1 MALLLLSLAG
11 GARAFYLPGVAPIDY
26 EDGACRFCGLG
37 RRMGRGS
44 LRCAPF
50 PPSVAPRATSG
61 CPFDCPRAR
70 PLLLTR
76 LPLYPPLSIGAGAPV
91 PLKVNALSS
100 VETHLPY
107 EYYKLPFCK
116 PVKVTDYRE
125 NLGELLTG
133 NKLENSAYELNV
145 GVETRCRVLCTKKY
159 TKDDVAHFI
168 KRIDE
173 AYVVNWVVDNM
184 PAAEDIVDTSSG
196 ADYVFYEHGFYVG
209 GKFDKPA
216 DEGDEDAKKD
226 ASSMNYYINNHVTI
240 TVLTHTVKGHKV
252 GKMVKRSA
260 VRPKK
265 TSRIVGVRVTPRSI
279 AHDVKGEVGE
289 IMDDPAQC
297 SDPLSLHLSPMV
309 IDGSLANADDD
320 GNIRVV
326 WTYDVRWQKSDVKWA
341 SRWDVYLSMG
351 NRYADDVHWFSIIN
365 SVLIAVFLTGM
376 VGLILVRTLH
386 KDLLF
391 YNRNMTD
398 EEKQEQAAESGWKL
412 VHAEVFRPP
421 ANGVMAFSV
430 LVGTATQLFLML
442 LITLCFAVVGACR
455 LDAGWGGGRKAVL
468 NSHRAPCARAL
479 SVSHARPA
487 FFRCSLSPHNQPGF
501 LSPANRGSLMIAIV
515 LLFVVMGV
523 PAGYASARTYKM
535 HGGQNWQR
543 AIIAQSVVYPSLIF
557 VQFFVIDLGEWFME
571 SAAAV
576 PFFSM
581 FAVLALW
588 LGISVPLTF
597 IGAHFGYRA
606 ERIEQPCRTSQ
617 GEPREIPAQ
626 PWYMSCLVTSAI
638 GGILPFGAFFV
649 EMFFIFSALWLGQ

>member
-1 MALLLLSLAG
+1 M
-11 GARAFYLPGVAPIDY
+11 
-26 EDGACRFCGLG
+26 
-37 RRMGRGS
+37 
-44 LRCAPF
+44 
-50 PPSVAPRATSG
+50 
-61 CPFDCPRAR
+61 
-70 PLLLTR
+70 
-76 LPLYPPLSIGAGAPV
+76 

-116 PVKVTDYRE
+116 PEKVTDYRE

-145 GVETRCRVLCTKKY
+145 GVETKCRVLCSMEY
-159 TKDDVAHFI
+159 NEDEVAHF
-168 KRIDE
+168 KERIDE
-173 AYVVNWVVDNM
+173 AYVINWVVDNM
-184 PAAEDIVDTSSG
+184 PAAEDIVDSSSG
-196 ADYVFYEHGFYVG
+196 TDYVFYEHGFYVG
-209 GKFDKPA
+209 GKFDNTKS
-216 DEGDEDAKKD
+216 KD
-226 ASSMNYYINNHVTI
+226 ASEEEKKKAANYYLNNHVTI
-240 TVLTHTVKGHKV
+240 TVLTHVV
-252 GKMVKRSA
+252 EP
-260 VRPKK
+260 PKTSKKKKALKPRVK

-279 AHDVKGEVGE
+279 SHKVEGDAPAKF
-289 IMDDPAQC
+289 DDPKQC
-297 SDPLSLHLSPMV
+297 SDPASLGLSPMV
-309 IDGSLANADDD
+309 IDGSLASKKD
-320 GNIRVV
+320 GKVRVI
-326 WTYDVRWQKSDVKWA
+326 WTYDVKWQVSSIKWA

-391 YNRNMTD
+391 YNRNLSD
-398 EEKQEQAAESGWKL
+398 EEKQEQQDESGWKL
-412 VHAEVFRPP
+412 IHAEVFRPP
-421 ANGVMAFSV
+421 AHGVMAFSV

-442 LITLCFAVVGACR
+442 LITLCFAVVG
-455 LDAGWGGGRKAVL
+455 
-468 NSHRAPCARAL
+468 
-479 SVSHARPA
+479 
-487 FFRCSLSPHNQPGF
+487 F

-515 LLFVVMGV
+515 LLFVVMGI

-543 AIIAQSVVYPSLIF
+543 AIVAQSLAYPSLIF
-557 VQFFVIDLGEWFME
+557 LQFFVIDLGEWYME

-597 IGAHFGYRA
+597 IGAHFGYRR
-606 ERIEQPCRTSQ
+606 ERVEHPCRTSQ
-617 GEPREIPAQ
+617 GEPRDIPTQ
-626 PWYMSCLVTSAI
+626 PWYMSSFVTCAI

-649 EMFFIFSALWLGQ
+649 EMFFIFSALWLGQYYYVFGFTAIVFVITMVTCAEITMVLIYFQLCGEDYRWWWRSFFTSGSCAFYFWLYSLYYFFTKLHIVGFVSGLAYFGYTTILTTIVFLSTGFVGYLGGSWFVNKIYASLKVD